1 MIVDCTMFHW
11 EFDILELRMRELWDT
26 VDYFVITESVCD
38 HRGNSRGLILSENID
53 KFSWAKEKM
62 IVNISDKLP
71 TAQTTWDHEKYQR
84 LRSVKDAIEILELSD
99 NDFLIVSDI
108 DEIARPA
115 AVQEMAEIG
124 GKFTL
129 HMPMYYYYLNLYVHD
144 WFHPKALSV
153 KYLSDPNVIRTGGL
167 DSDFVVAYNSG
178 WHFSYLG
185 DENQIRYKL
194 KTFAH
199 EEMDIQQFTNL
210 DHIKKSIDNNTDL
223 FNRFGNSV
231 FQKQQINHMWPK
243 EVVNNIEKYQKYIIR

>member
-26 VDYFVITESVCD
+26 VDYFVITESECD
-38 HRGNSRGLILSENID
+38 HRGNQRELALSNNLD
-53 KFSWAKEKM
+53 KFSWAQEKM
-62 IVNISDKLP
+62 IVGVSSKLP
-71 TAQTTWDHEKYQR
+71 SAQTTWDHEKYQR
-84 LRSVKDAIEILELSD
+84 LRSVQYAFETLNLSED
-99 NDFLIVSDI
+99 DFLIISDV

-115 AVQEMAEIG
+115 AIQEMAEVG

-144 WFHPKALSV
+144 WFHPKGLSV
-153 KYLSDPNVIRTGGL
+153 KYLSDPNAIRTGGL
-167 DSDFVVAYNSG
+167 DSDFAIVYNSG

-199 EEMDIQQFTNL
+199 DEMD
-210 DHIKKSIDNNTDL
+210 TDL
-223 FNRFGNSV
+223 FTDPEHIRSAIKNNVDLFDRFGNAQ
-231 FQKQQINHMWPK
+231 FQKHTINNYWP
-243 EVVNNIEKYQKYIIR
+243 NYIMQNMEKYQKYILR